1 MKCQRVMICAPASG
15 SGKTQIT
22 CGLLQ
27 AFLSRGLKAMA
38 FKCGPDFIDPM
49 FHTKVIGAKSRNLDS
64 FFSEE
69 STLKYILGNNF
80 QGSDIA
86 VIEGV
91 MGYYDGI
98 SAASDKGSTYELAKK
113 TDTSVILI
121 VDCHGASLSVI
132 PMIKGF
138 VEYKENSL
146 IKGVILNKMSENIYD
161 KIREQIEM
169 ETGIEVLGF
178 VPVSPDL
185 VIKSRH
191 LGLVAPDEIE
201 DYQNKLGMFAN
212 LMEQT
217 VNLDRILQIAEDAT
231 PIEYREPDLP
241 KLSREV
247 TIAVAKDEAFCFYY
261 EDNLDI
267 LSKMGAKIVE
277 FSPLWD
283 AEVPKQADGIL
294 LGGGYPEL
302 YARQL
307 SENKTMLKSIK
318 NKKNTGIPL
327 MAECGGFL
335 YLHEWMEDM
344 DQNGFQMAGV
354 IPGKAYK
361 TQKLNR
367 FGYITLTSELDQMIA
382 DKGMQIKGHE
392 FHYYDSTN
400 CGDGFE
406 AKRPLAQDQWKCIVS
421 GENLAAGFPHLY
433 YYSNPQI
440 PYNFL
445 KRCVEYSDGKDNT
458 VE

>member
-27 AFLSRGLKAMA
+27 AFLNRGLKAMA

-69 STLKYILGNNF
+69 ATLKYILGYNF

-113 TDTSVILI
+113 TDTSVILV
-121 VDCHGASLSVI
+121 VDCHGASLSII

-161 KIREQIEM
+161 KIRKQIEI

-185 VIKSRH
+185 VIQSRH

-201 DYQNKLGMFAN
+201 EYQYKLGRFAN

-217 VNLDRILQIAEDAT
+217 VNLDRIIQIAEDAT

-241 KLSREV
+241 KLSREA

-267 LSKMGAKIVE
+267 LFGMGAKIVE

-283 AEVPKQADGIL
+283 TEVPKQADGIL

-307 SENKTMLKSIK
+307 SENKTMLNSLKHK
-318 NKKNTGIPL
+318 TDDGIPL

-344 DQNGFQMAGV
+344 EQNEFQMAGV

-367 FGYITLTSELDQMIA
+367 FGYITLTAEYDQMVA

-392 FHYYDSTN
+392 FHYYESTN

-406 AKRPLAQDQWKCIVS
+406 AKRPTTHDQWNCMIS
-421 GENLAAGFPHLY
+421 GDNLAAGFPHLY

-440 PYNFL
+440 PYQFL
-445 KRCVEYSDGKDNT
+445 KRCVEYSDSKKNT
-458 VE
+458 FE